1 MYCNENKYQINLGK
15 NITLIINKCFLDE
28 FSCYLKFTYVHSKKC
43 LINFTLI
50 RTLPDLSK

>member
-50 RTLPDLSK
+50 RTLPVLSK